1 MSVLHKYDRSFFTC
15 SICLSDEFSNGG
27 ELPLQLSCD
36 HIFHLSCYRNL
47 AKFKKSQKINCPNC
61 RSFSQLKRISYE
73 IFEKSEQ
80 IFLEIPISSQILVI
94 WINSNSS
101 FEDIIEQVFI
111 VKGDEYMKY
120 IINGDCYLITP
131 IGKII
136 KYNDVKSHQVKD
148 YDIKKQQKLILRVF
162 NNNQGQIDQI
172 IK

>member
-27 ELPLQLSCD
+27 ELP
-36 HIFHLSCYRNL
+36 F
-47 AKFKKSQKINCPNC
+47 
-61 RSFSQLKRISYE
+61 
-73 IFEKSEQ
+73 
-80 IFLEIPISSQILVI
+80 SQILVI